1 MKPAPNVIPLNRK
14 PERWLTRREL
24 AAHLNVG
31 ERTIARWVTEGC
43 PSETWG
49 QRSRRFQA
57 SEVIEWTRHRTE
69 AA

>member
-1 MKPAPNVIPLNRK
+1 MNPDNNVIALSRE

-24 AAHLNVG
+24 ARLLNVG

-49 QRSRRFQA
+49 QRSRRFLA
-57 SEVIEWTRHRTE
+57 SEVIEWTHRRSE